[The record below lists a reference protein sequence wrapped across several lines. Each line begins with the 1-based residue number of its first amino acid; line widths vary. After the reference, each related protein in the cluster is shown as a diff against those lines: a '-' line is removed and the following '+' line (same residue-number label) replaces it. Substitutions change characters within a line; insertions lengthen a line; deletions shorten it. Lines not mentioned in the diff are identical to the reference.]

1 MGKDKA
7 SKNNRIHANLN
18 TEYSR
23 EFSAQ
28 ATNNGKQKYQDTPNH
43 QNAGK
48 QQGFL
53 VASQN
58 MLAVFSAY
66 TLLLFIRILFFTCI
80 SSGSHS

>member
-48 QQGFL
+48 QQG
-53 VASQN
+53 
-58 MLAVFSAY
+58 
-66 TLLLFIRILFFTCI
+66 
-80 SSGSHS
+80 

>member
-7 SKNNRIHANLN
+7 SKNNRIHANNENLN

-43 QNAGK
+43 KNAGK
-48 QQGFL
+48 QQG
-53 VASQN
+53 
-58 MLAVFSAY
+58 
-66 TLLLFIRILFFTCI
+66 
-80 SSGSHS
+80 